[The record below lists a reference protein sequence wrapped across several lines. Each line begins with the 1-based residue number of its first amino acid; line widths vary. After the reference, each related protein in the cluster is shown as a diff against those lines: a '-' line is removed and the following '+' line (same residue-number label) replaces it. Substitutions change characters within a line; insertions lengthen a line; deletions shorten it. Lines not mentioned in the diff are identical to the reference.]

1 MFDRQTKI
9 KILNF
14 LESTTL
20 GATESRIVDS
30 MTEYEIDSRIR
41 LCKVDPT
48 DEESMARSKRRMDAR
63 DEFRATMRE
72 EKRQESYAA
81 WCAEMDRLN
90 PTDMDDFDKFIR
102 ENDMSLSIDVW
113 DGENGEALHE
123 IMSRL
128 LFGNGNIDKALT
140 AHYNCVDKT
149 IIGSI
154 CAEILLDELD
164 YETKRMLFWK
174 YAKAIISPIIYNE
187 RMSAEQ
193 S

>member
-9 KILNF
+9 KLLNF

-30 MTEYEIDSRIR
+30 MMDREIDSRIR

-72 EKRQESYAA
+72 EKRQESYVA
-81 WCAEMDRLN
+81 WCAEMGRLN
-90 PTDMDDFDKFIR
+90 SADKQDFDDFVR
-102 ENDMSLSIDVW
+102 ENNICLSIDVW

-154 CAEILLDELD
+154 CAEILVDELD
-164 YETKRMLFWK
+164 DEMKRMLFWK
-174 YAKAIISPIIYNE
+174 YAMAIII
-187 RMSAEQ
+187 
-193 S
+193 

>member
-9 KILNF
+9 RLLNF
-14 LESTTL
+14 LESMTL
-20 GATESRIVDS
+20 GASESRIVDS

-41 LCKVDPT
+41 LCN
-48 DEESMARSKRRMDAR
+48 

-72 EKRQESYAA
+72 EKRQESYVA

-90 PTDMDDFDKFIR
+90 SADKQDFDDFVR
-102 ENDMSLSIDVW
+102 ENNICLSIDVW

-154 CAEILLDELD
+154 CAEILVDELD
-164 YETKRMLFWK
+164 DEMKRMLFWK
-174 YAKAIISPIIYNE
+174 YAKAIL
-187 RMSAEQ
+187 
-193 S
+193 